1 MLASMKYRAVLF
13 DFDGTLTPSLPLWVK
28 AFDIA
33 LRAFDLQLSHDDIV
47 QRLFYRDWA
56 EFAKELNIPS
66 IAEFQTEIF
75 RGLRASFHEAE
86 LFPEVLPLIQACRE
100 HGLKT
105 ALVTSAPRFILDD
118 CMPRLGLLDAFD
130 YLVCADDVK
139 NFKPHPEPVLMTLSA
154 LECSAAHALMIG
166 DSRADI
172 LAGKAA
178 GTATALFMPDDHEPF
193 HRFDA
198 LRATQ
203 PDHIFVHH
211 CELPKIIGIAE
222 PAVLEAIKA

>member
-1 MLASMKYRAVLF
+1 MPAPMRYRAVLF

-33 LRAFDLQLSHDDIV
+33 LRAFGLQLSHEDIV

-56 EFAKELNIPS
+56 ESAKELNIPS
-66 IAEFQTEIF
+66 IAEFQEEIF

-86 LFPEVLPLIQACRE
+86 LFPEVLPLIEECRE
-100 HGLKT
+100 QGLKT
-105 ALVTSAPRFILDD
+105 ALVTSAPRFVLDD
-118 CMPRLGLLDAFD
+118 CMPRLGLVDAFD

-154 LECSAAHALMIG
+154 LGCSAAEALMIG

-172 LAGKAA
+172 LSGKAA
-178 GTATALFMPDDHEPF
+178 GTATALFMPDDHKPF

-203 PDHIFVHH
+203 PDRIFAHH
-211 CELPKIIGIAE
+211 RELPGIIGIPE
-222 PAVLEAIKA
+222 RAVFESMQV

>member
-1 MLASMKYRAVLF
+1 MTVRASQYRAVLF

-33 LRAFDLQLSHDDIV
+33 LREFGIELSHEDIV

-56 EFAKELNIPS
+56 ESAAELQIES
-66 IAEFQTEIF
+66 IEKFQAEIF
-75 RGLRASFHEAE
+75 RGLRVSFHEAE
-86 LFPEVLPLIQACRE
+86 LFPDVLALLASCRE
-100 HGLKT
+100 HDLQT

-118 CMPRLGLLDAFD
+118 VMPRLGLRHAFD
-130 YLVCADDVK
+130 YVVCADDVK

-154 LECSAAHALMIG
+154 LGCAAADALMIG

-178 GTATALFMPDDHEPF
+178 GTATALFMPDDHQPF

-198 LRATQ
+198 LRATE
-203 PDHIFVHH
+203 PDHIFFHH
-211 CELPKIIGIAE
+211 RELPGIIGLTE
-222 PAVLEAIKA
+222 RAVRFG

>member
-1 MLASMKYRAVLF
+1 MAIRKRAFRAVLF

-33 LRAFDLQLSHDDIV
+33 LREHGVQLSHEDIV

-56 EFAKELNIPS
+56 ESAAELQIDSVEAFQAS
-66 IAEFQTEIF
+66 IN
-75 RGLRASFHEAE
+75 RGLRVSFHEAA
-86 LFPEVLPLIQACRE
+86 LFPDVLELLAACRE
-100 HGLKT
+100 HALQT

-118 CMPRLGLLDAFD
+118 VMPRLGLSAAFD
-130 YLVCADDVK
+130 HVVCADDVQ
-139 NFKPHPEPVLMTLSA
+139 NFKPHPEPVLMTLNA
-154 LECSAAHALMIG
+154 LGCDAADAVMIG

-178 GTATALFMPDDHEPF
+178 GTATALFMPDDHQPF

-198 LRATQ
+198 LRATE
-203 PDHIFVHH
+203 PDHIFFHH
-211 CELPKIIGIAE
+211 RELPGIIGLTE
-222 PAVLEAIKA
+222 RAVRFG